1 MNAIGASI
9 PRAGGRLWSRLVSQP
24 EILPKGFGELIG
36 VEWLSF
42 DPEDARARIKIEDHH
57 LQPFGVVHGGVYCS
71 LAESICSAAAYSAV
85 RENDM
90 VAMGQSNDT
99 TFLRSIPEGHVNAT
113 ARTRHR
119 GRTTWIFDVE
129 MTDDEGRVCAL
140 ARIVIAIRPKR

>member
-1 MNAIGASI
+1 M
-9 PRAGGRLWSRLVSQP
+9 SQP
-24 EILPKGFGELIG
+24 EILPTGFGELIG

-42 DPEDARARIKIEDHH
+42 DQDDARARIKIEDHH
-57 LQPFGVVHGGVYCS
+57 LQPFGVVHGGVYSS
-71 LAESICSAAAYSAV
+71 LAESICSAAAYYAI
-85 RENDM
+85 REDDQ

-99 TFLRSIPEGHVNAT
+99 TFLRSIADGHVNAT

-140 ARIVIAIRPKR
+140 ARITIAVRPRRG